1 MSAAAWQE
9 SVNPVLLERLLRPL
23 VAPGVIS
30 LALVRRILRGVERFS
45 ARLPLLAHLARR
57 RGQAGGLRVDE
68 VPIVHGRWVAPARPE
83 PSAPALAPAATRE
96 VIVVKAAPPARP
108 GEGAGLRGS
117 PAAPEAGAPA
127 TAGVALVHVT
137 VPATA
142 ATSAGALQGG
152 EERAA
157 RAASA
162 APAAPRAA
170 FDSDRA
176 PSPVAGGPAATL
188 PVVSSAPL
196 PVAHATRAAGASR
209 ASLPLVLAA
218 PAQRPA
224 APPPAAP
231 RAASAA
237 VAPSSRP
244 VVAPRS
250 PARSPAPLEARAQLP
265 HAPSSRGAQAPL
277 RPARGVD
284 DDDTPLALRD
294 GPRRPVVQP
303 SPAQRGAA
311 AVAAAPGPLPH
322 GAPPLPRVAPATEPA
337 APRPD
342 HLPHVRVAG
351 GRTEAQAAA
360 APDSTAP
367 VAAPGA
373 PVLPPRAMP
382 VAAATQAVPG
392 SVSPLAA
399 APGAA
404 AGALG
409 MDLETLVDKVQRK
422 LVRRMSA
429 ERERRGGFR

>member
-57 RGQAGGLRVDE
+57 RGQAGGLRVNE
-68 VPIVHGRWVAPARPE
+68 VPIVHGRWVAPPRPE

-96 VIVVKAAPPARP
+96 VIVVKAAPAARP
-108 GEGAGLRGS
+108 DEGAGRLGA
-117 PAAPEAGAPA
+117 PAAPAAAGA
-127 TAGVALVHVT
+127 ALVHVT
-137 VPATA
+137 VRAAA
-142 ATSAGALQGG
+142 ATSAGAPQAG
-152 EERAA
+152 EERARREA
-157 RAASA
+157 SAAPA

-170 FDSDRA
+170 FDPDRA
-176 PSPVAGGPAATL
+176 PSPVAGGATATL
-188 PVVSSAPL
+188 PVVTSAPL
-196 PVAHATRAAGASR
+196 PVALAARPAVGAP
-209 ASLPLVLAA
+209 LPLVLAA
-218 PAQRPA
+218 PAQRAA
-224 APPPAAP
+224 APLPAAP

-250 PARSPAPLEARAQLP
+250 PARSLAPLEARAQLP
-265 HAPSSRGAQAPL
+265 HAPLSRGAQAPL
-277 RPARGVD
+277 RPARSVD
-284 DDDTPLALRD
+284 DALVALGD

-311 AVAAAPGPLPH
+311 AAAAAPGPLPH
-322 GAPPLPRVAPATEPA
+322 GAPPLPRVAPAPEPA

-351 GRTEAQAAA
+351 GRAEAQAAA
-360 APDSTAP
+360 APDSAAP

-373 PVLPPRAMP
+373 PMLPPRAVP
-382 VAAATQAVPG
+382 VAAATPVVPG

-399 APGAA
+399 APGPV

>member
-68 VPIVHGRWVAPARPE
+68 VPIVHGRWVAPPRPE

-108 GEGAGLRGS
+108 GEGAGLRGA
-117 PAAPEAGAPA
+117 PAAPAAAGA
-127 TAGVALVHVT
+127 ALVHVT
-137 VPATA
+137 VPAAA

-157 RAASA
+157 RDASAAPA

-176 PSPVAGGPAATL
+176 PSPVAGGPTATL
-188 PVVSSAPL
+188 PVVTSAPL
-196 PVAHATRAAGASR
+196 PVALATHSAG

-218 PAQRPA
+218 APRAAAQRAA
-224 APPPAAP
+224 APRPAAP

-250 PARSPAPLEARAQLP
+250 PARSPAPSEARAQLP
-265 HAPSSRGAQAPL
+265 HAPLSRGAQVPL

-284 DDDTPLALRD
+284 DDTPVALRD

-311 AVAAAPGPLPH
+311 AAAAAPGPLPH
-322 GAPPLPRVAPATEPA
+322 GAPPLPRVAPAPEPA

-351 GRTEAQAAA
+351 GRAEAQAAA
-360 APDSTAP
+360 APDSAAP

-382 VAAATQAVPG
+382 VAAATQVVPG

-399 APGAA
+399 APGPA
-404 AGALG
+404 AGTLG